1 MDNRIDTRANEFA
14 AIYKI
19 AEKIHASRSIDEVIR
34 ISTKELKS
42 ILKLDIVYLF
52 LRDGQEYTLAGYL
65 PHSKKFYEVGKD
77 WIEQSLC
84 GIGDATNS
92 TVCFDDILSE
102 KQCLIDFSKKAR
114 IRSIISLPI
123 QAPDGN
129 LGFISMAS
137 RSVREFSKEQF
148 FLEAMV
154 SQVTIALSNGKLYQR
169 TRQKLVEGNRARGRL
184 SKYQY
189 QLEDMVRERT
199 KELQNQYQEI
209 EKEVAERKKAELAER
224 EQRTLAQALEET
236 AAILNSTLDLEE
248 VLDAI
253 LVTLENVIPHDSA
266 NIMLIASDENVAF
279 VARYKGNPKVKN
291 SDTSPTSHFIISE
304 TPTLRTMHETKRPFV
319 IQDVKDDSSWI
330 DQIGS
335 DWIRS
340 YMAAPITFGENV
352 LGFLN
357 IVSNTPKFYTQSIA
371 ERLQAFANHASIAI
385 RNARLFEQAHDLA
398 VLEERQRIARNMHDA
413 VSQTLFTANVVAEAL
428 PAQWDRDPH
437 KGMEGLETIR
447 RLVRGA
453 LAEMRTVLVELR
465 PDAITKSDL
474 GELITQLAY
483 GARSYSEIG
492 ITLNIQGEHRLPPN
506 IQFVIFRIAQEIFNN
521 IIKHSRASHVTVNF
535 LNEGHKLY
543 LAIFDNGCGF
553 VLNEVE
559 SKRLGIPIIK
569 ERADSIG
576 ASLNISSSLGEGTSI
591 QLLWDDSSENS
602 NE

>member
-1 MDNRIDTRANEFA
+1 
-14 AIYKI
+14 
-19 AEKIHASRSIDEVIR
+19 
-34 ISTKELKS
+34 
-42 ILKLDIVYLF
+42 
-52 LRDGQEYTLAGYL
+52 
-65 PHSKKFYEVGKD
+65 
-77 WIEQSLC
+77 
-84 GIGDATNS
+84 
-92 TVCFDDILSE
+92 
-102 KQCLIDFSKKAR
+102 
-114 IRSIISLPI
+114 
-123 QAPDGN
+123 
-129 LGFISMAS
+129 MAS

-154 SQVTIALSNGKLYQR
+154 SQVTIALSNRKMYQR
-169 TRQKLVEGNRARGRL
+169 TRQKLVEGNKARGRL

-224 EQRTLAQALEET
+224 EHRTLAQALEKT

-248 VLDAI
+248 VLDSI

-266 NIMLIASDENVAF
+266 NIMLIASDENVAT

-291 SDTSPTSHFIISE
+291 SDTSPTSHFLISE
-304 TPTLRTMHETKRPFV
+304 TPTLRTMYETKRPFV

-340 YMAAPITFGENV
+340 YMAAPITFGDNV

-357 IVSNTPKFYTQSIA
+357 IVSNSPNFYTQPIG

-465 PDAITKSDL
+465 PNAITKSDL

-483 GARSYSEIG
+483 GATSYSEIG

-521 IIKHSRASHVTVNF
+521 IIKHARASHVTVNF
-535 LNEGHKLY
+535 LNEGDKLY

-559 SKRLGIPIIK
+559 SRRLGIPIIK
-569 ERADSIG
+569 ERANSIG